1 MRREC
6 RESESALSEPLVRA
20 AAALSF
26 AIALLVLPAQPA
38 EARTLTVCPSGCDY
52 TQPGTLFAQ
61 EDLGPGD
68 VVNVR
73 GDATYSG
80 GIKLDDEDD
89 GAYGNPIKIRW
100 DRAGLGG
107 ATRPRLHGGA
117 HTIKFEESNYVTFE
131 GFEVTGGSSSCVF
144 NAAHAVTVRD
154 SVIHDCPGH
163 GVLGAD
169 HGSGSFTLE
178 YNEIYNAGAGQTRH
192 AIYMSG
198 DPVEYPG
205 TVFRMRFNY
214 VHHGRGGNLVKSRHR
229 RNDIHYN
236 WLEGAT
242 YQVLELIGPDCEAW
256 DGTPPNIQTHSDVVG
271 NVLIHTSSWNNVIRA
286 GGDLNG
292 RSRGLLRLVNNTIL
306 IDRAA
311 GGANVVLVQLG
322 LKGVEMHSN
331 AIFQRGS
338 AAPAILKENHDVDEP
353 FCGFTDTRP
362 WLNGVRRV
370 FGTDNWVESAA
381 TLVPGEWAGTLHGA
395 DPLFTSVALRNL
407 RPKVGSPLIDNGND
421 APPSPPDFPFPSP
434 LNLPLYDPPL
444 HAKISPTGKRP
455 RVPAGGGIDIGA
467 LESVAAD

>member
-1 MRREC
+1 MRWKGSEC
-6 RESESALSEPLVRA
+6 GPVSRWLVS
-20 AAALSF
+20 AALP
-26 AIALLVLPAQPA
+26 AMVLALPVQRA
-38 EARTLTVCPSGCDY
+38 EAGTLTVCPSGCDY
-52 TQPGTLFAQ
+52 TQLGTLFAQ
-61 EDLGPGD
+61 EDLAPGD

-89 GAYGNPIKIRW
+89 GASGNPIRIRW

-107 ATRPRLHGGA
+107 ATRPRLQGGA
-117 HTIKFEESNYVTFE
+117 HTIKFEESSYVVFE

-154 SVIHDCPGH
+154 SVIHDCPAH

-178 YNEIYNAGAGQTRH
+178 YSEIYNAGAGQTKH

-198 DPVEYPG
+198 DPVAYPG
-205 TVFRMRFNY
+205 TAFRMRFNY
-214 VHHGRGGNLVKSRHR
+214 VHHGRGGNLLKSRHR
-229 RNDIHYN
+229 RNEIHYN
-236 WLEGAT
+236 WFEGGV
-242 YQVLELIGPDCEAW
+242 YQALELIGPDCEAW
-256 DGTPPNIQTHSDVVG
+256 DGSPPNITTNSDVVG

-311 GGANVVLVQLG
+311 GGANAVLVQLG
-322 LKGVEMHSN
+322 LKGVEMHGN
-331 AIFQRGS
+331 AIFQSGS
-338 AAPAILKENHDVDEP
+338 AAPAILKENHDVDVP

-362 WLNGVRRV
+362 WVGGVRRV

-381 TLVPGEWAGTLHGA
+381 TLVPGEWAGTLRGA
-395 DPLFTSVALRNL
+395 DPMFTSIALRKL
-407 RPKVGSPLIDNGND
+407 RPATGSPLIDNGND

-444 HAKISPTGKRP
+444 RAKLSLTGKRP
-455 RVPAGGGIDIGA
+455 RLQAGGGIDVSA